1 MYIKSI
7 YIVIDGFV
15 LTWCGYSFIEVIA
28 MISTGQSILGSI
40 DGTIK
45 LIMSILGALY
55 IAVRVWKYYR
65 VSQIEIRT
73 KELDL
78 LKKEKE
84 HKQEEEKK

>member
-7 YIVIDGFV
+7 YSIIDGFV
-15 LTWCGYSFIEVIA
+15 LTWCGYSFIEMMDMLSA
-28 MISTGQSILGSI
+28 GQSVLGSI

-55 IAVRVWKYYR
+55 IGVRVWKYYR
-65 VSQIEIRT
+65 VSKIEIRT

-84 HKQEEEKK
+84 HKEEEKQ